1 MLHAALLS
9 TPKTVL
15 KTNIKTSFLPSNS
28 CSPRLERS
36 RREQRHV
43 LSPTWWQ
50 FLVIRVCLLCHCYC
64 CLKSTWYPRR
74 EEDFSPNR
82 LSFMTS
88 ISHRNTL
95 RSIENVFFWRNIHII
110 HNITLHPI
118 CWIQFFSIISW
129 LQFQTVQLQLWMSQ
143 PSLHTAQQSF
153 IYTSILRTPAEGISL
168 RLNLN
173 LKSCKC
179 QYKIGKYHRHINK
192 QLTGH
197 WLDMLL

>member
-28 CSPRLERS
+28 CSPRSE

-88 ISHRNTL
+88 ISHRNTQGRCREL
-95 RSIENVFFWRNIHII
+95 AYNLMHYIQLKMFFFLAQHSHYSQHHFKSHLLNTIF
-110 HNITLHPI
+110 LHY
-118 CWIQFFSIISW
+118 FLVTISNC
-129 LQFQTVQLQLWMSQ
+129 
-143 PSLHTAQQSF
+143 P
-153 IYTSILRTPAEGISL
+153 TSIMDVTTFFAYSTAIFYLYFYSQDTSRRDFWTVEF
-168 RLNLN
+168 
-173 LKSCKC
+173 KSEK
-179 QYKIGKYHRHINK
+179 
-192 QLTGH
+192 L
-197 WLDMLL
+197 

>member
-28 CSPRLERS
+28 CSPRLE

-95 RSIENVFFWRNIHII
+95 RSIENVFFLAQHSHYSQHHFKSHLLNTIF
-110 HNITLHPI
+110 LHY
-118 CWIQFFSIISW
+118 FLVTISNC
-129 LQFQTVQLQLWMSQ
+129 
-143 PSLHTAQQSF
+143 P
-153 IYTSILRTPAEGISL
+153 TSIMDVTTFFAYSTAIFYLYFYSQDTSRRDFFTVEF
-168 RLNLN
+168 
-173 LKSCKC
+173 KSEK
-179 QYKIGKYHRHINK
+179 
-192 QLTGH
+192 L
-197 WLDMLL
+197 